1 MQKLGYLWLM
11 ALLVPACKE
20 TPPPASSTSATALP
34 AAPTEPSAGV
44 AVPSASAGV
53 AAASPSPEGGAALT
67 IDDSGKKLDLSVG
80 ATFQVELRG
89 SAGTGFKWD
98 VTSPDSPVVALSGPA
113 TRAPLT
119 PGMPGGPFRQ
129 TFVFVAKAPGTAH
142 VELQYRRSFGATAPA
157 KTFFVDVTVK

>member
-1 MQKLGYLWLM
+1 MQKLGYLLLM
-11 ALLVPACKE
+11 ALVPACKE

-34 AAPTEPSAGV
+34 AAPTEPSV
-44 AVPSASAGV
+44 SATV

-98 VTSPDSPVVALSGPA
+98 VTSPDSAVVALSGSA

-142 VELQYRRSFGATAPA
+142 VELQYRRSFGEAAPA